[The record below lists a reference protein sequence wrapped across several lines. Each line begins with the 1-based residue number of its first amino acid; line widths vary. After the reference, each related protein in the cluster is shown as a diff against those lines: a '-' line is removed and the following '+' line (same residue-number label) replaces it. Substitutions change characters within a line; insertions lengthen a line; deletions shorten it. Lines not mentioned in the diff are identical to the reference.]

1 MKLPQCG
8 MTVMPLTVFCSICS
22 HRTQE
27 TCCSISMQRSRGH
40 CVTAALQESD
50 LRLELVHA
58 PLVDAIEELDWV
70 EQPHGHLVCP
80 QPPLVWL
87 ALIGLGI
94 VELLD
99 LGMEPQPLGGQHCTA
114 PIPRLFAPKIIY
126 RP

>member
-1 MKLPQCG
+1 MYSAASAVTGRRRLAAASACRG
-8 MTVMPLTVFCSICS
+8 
-22 HRTQE
+22 HG
-27 TCCSISMQRSRGH
+27 GH
-40 CVTAALQESD
+40 CVTATLQESD

-58 PLVDAIEELDWV
+58 PLVDAIEELDGV
-70 EQPHGHLVCP
+70 EQPHGHFVCP

-114 PIPRLFAPKIIY
+114 PIP
-126 RP
+126 